1 MLNKSLLKPCRSIVL
16 VLIFV
21 AGFSNNA
28 FGIDK
33 NSQEAQFL
41 LNMKTFRTDFIQ
53 KQYMQKGVEITDG
66 KILIK
71 KPNSILLE
79 HNGKQMRLKI
89 VSIDGNLK
97 MIDKDINQTTYVDNQ
112 YGELMQFFTNN
123 LKPEK
128 LFFNSKKETCLQFNF
143 LDTPWYACVAIDV
156 KNKLLKGM
164 SLYASSFDEKD
175 IKNQKDEKKISQT
188 ISKVLD
194 VEFKNQKI
202 DGKVADDEFYIK
214 DSRIFDDEDEN

>member
-1 MLNKSLLKPCRSIVL
+1 MLNKILLKTHNRL
-16 VLIFV
+16 VLGLLFFV
-21 AGFSNNA
+21 SALNSA

-41 LNMKTFRTDFIQ
+41 LNMKTFRADFIQ
-53 KQYMQKGVEITDG
+53 KQYMQKGIETTDG
-66 KILIK
+66 KILVK
-71 KPNSILLE
+71 KPSNVLLE

-112 YGELMQFFTNN
+112 YTELMQFFTNN
-123 LKPEK
+123 IKPEK
-128 LFFNSKKETCLQFNF
+128 LFFNSQKETCMQFDF
-143 LDTPWYACVAIDV
+143 LDTPWHACLTIDT

-164 SLYASSFDEKD
+164 SLYAASLAEQDV
-175 IKNQKDEKKISQT
+175 KNKKANIRFG
-188 ISKVLD
+188 KVLD

-202 DGKVADDEFYIK
+202 DEKVTDDEFFVK

>member
-1 MLNKSLLKPCRSIVL
+1 MLNNILLKTCTCIALGL
-16 VLIFV
+16 VFITGL
-21 AGFSNNA
+21 SNSV

-41 LNMKTFRTDFIQ
+41 LNMKTFRADFIQ

-66 KILIK
+66 RILIK

-128 LFFNSKKETCLQFNF
+128 LFFNSQKETCMQFDF
-143 LDTPWYACVAIDV
+143 LDMPWQACLAIDT
-156 KNKLLKGM
+156 KNKLLKSM
-164 SLYASSFDEKD
+164 SLYASFFEDSDA
-175 IKNQKDEKKISQT
+175 KNKKGKIRF
-188 ISKVLD
+188 SKTLD

-202 DGKVADDEFYIK
+202 DGKVADDEFYVK